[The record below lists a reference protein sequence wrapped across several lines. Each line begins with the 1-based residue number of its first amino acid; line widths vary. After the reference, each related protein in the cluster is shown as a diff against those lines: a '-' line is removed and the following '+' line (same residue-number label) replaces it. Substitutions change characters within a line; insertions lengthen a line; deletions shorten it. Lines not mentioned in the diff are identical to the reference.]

1 MKDELA
7 SKPKT
12 VQTVALSQNSK
23 RESSMSHSKT
33 VQTRRKKEK
42 VKKTNARIA
51 KAAERAKRVAAKK

>member
-1 MKDELA
+1 
-7 SKPKT
+7 
-12 VQTVALSQNSK
+12 
-23 RESSMSHSKT
+23 MSHSKT